1 MLLLDGMIG
10 RSLIDIGNMVGT
22 SSENSKLA
30 TIIKS
35 NPLYVN
41 FTPSTDDAAL
51 ILKYKHI
58 YANRLVLL
66 IGMSSKNAILI
77 IEFAK
82 ELRETGMS
90 IVDSALN
97 ASILRLRA
105 ILMTAFSFL
114 LGILPLVIASGPG
127 ATARQSLGTAV
138 FGGMLVSNLLTLF
151 FYSTSFCASSKA
163 QREK

>member
-1 MLLLDGMIG
+1 
-10 RSLIDIGNMVGT
+10 
-22 SSENSKLA
+22 
-30 TIIKS
+30 
-35 NPLYVN
+35 
-41 FTPSTDDAAL
+41 
-51 ILKYKHI
+51 
-58 YANRLVLL
+58 
-66 IGMSSKNAILI
+66 MSSKNAILI

-138 FGGMLVSNLLTLF
+138 FGGMLVSTLLTLF
-151 FYSTSFCASSKA
+151 FTPLLFVLL
-163 QREK
+163 QRLRERNNKPKEVSHEAK